1 MRSPTGKPTLM
12 FHLNDDNS
20 YTSPVLNAPTLVG
33 EGRANQSLYQM
44 ICTCVYAMH
53 RRWIFAGCTY
63 ATMDRAASACR
74 TDLHILLLLLL
85 LQLRVQYLTRES
97 FRSRYSRFLHMVRIM
112 VRNVDSTT
120 APMQGTTWRH
130 RKESKLGG
138 SPYSIQ
144 LGTEVE
150 VEKELT
156 RVSAPPASHH
166 SRSSRS
172 RTIYCRL

>member
-1 MRSPTGKPTLM
+1 MRSPTGKRTLM

-20 YTSPVLNAPTLVG
+20 YTSPVLNTPTLVG

-74 TDLHILLLLLL
+74 TGLHILLLLLL
-85 LQLRVQYLTRES
+85 LQLRVQHLTRES

-150 VEKELT
+150 VEKKLT
-156 RVSAPPASHH
+156 RVSPPQASPH
-166 SRSSRS
+166 SRASRS